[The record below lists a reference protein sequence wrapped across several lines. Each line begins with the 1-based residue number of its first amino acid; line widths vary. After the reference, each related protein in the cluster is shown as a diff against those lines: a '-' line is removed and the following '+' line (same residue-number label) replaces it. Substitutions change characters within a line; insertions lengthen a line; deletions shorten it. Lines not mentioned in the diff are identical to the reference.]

1 VLSLWGA
8 LMRGAPALGALAT
21 GAVLDGMGY
30 RLPLALSGAAAAL
43 LTGGAIFLFTRSP
56 GARPG
61 AA

>member
-1 VLSLWGA
+1 
-8 LMRGAPALGALAT
+8 MRGAPALGALAT